1 MEDYPCVGQH
11 ISRRKNA
18 RRLSPSDLRT
28 TLPDLRALAKRPLQ
42 AHIARQIGVDP
53 STISRELVRNTGAR
67 GYRFKQAHEKAS
79 QRRQEAS
86 DKPRKM
92 TPDLVELIEKN

>member
-28 TLPDLRALAKRPLQ
+28 TLPDLRALAKRPL
-42 AHIARQIGVDP
+42 ASPHRAAIGVDP

-79 QRRQEAS
+79 QRAKR
-86 DKPRKM
+86 PRTSRAK
-92 TPDLVELIEKN
+92 